1 MVEGQLGGFR
11 PVGADADHLLLA
23 AAAAQCLVL
32 GGRVGDTGFGD
43 AVAGGSSVAVM
54 TWSS

>member
-23 AAAAQCLVL
+23 AAAAQRLVL